1 MKLEVWAKELR
12 IPFLSLPIIFVPLGI
27 MVAYFDVSNINLFHA
42 LLTLIGVLSL
52 HASVNVLNDYF
63 DYKSGIDVATTP
75 TPFSG
80 GSRVLPE
87 KLLSPNNVLMGG
99 IILLIIGS
107 SIGLYFLNYFEFNSI
122 LLGIIV
128 ISILSVILYS
138 PVLSTLGLGELTV
151 FLNFGPLLFS
161 GVYFIQSA
169 GNCSNCFYGLEIE
182 AIIVGSIV
190 GLMTTGILYIN
201 QFPDTEADK
210 SKGRRHLVARL
221 GKKKAVSLYN
231 YIMGASYII
240 IIISAVTPFVIGIG
254 IPLTCI
260 IALATFSL
268 TPKGNFRTASKILGK
283 EYEKIMELITAMG
296 NTVMTTIQTGI
307 LLLIGYIIWW
317 VLTMYF
323 PGATSLVPIVAP
335 VA

>member
-12 IPFLSLPIIFVPLGI
+12 IPFLSLPVIFVPLGI
-27 MVAYFDVSNINLFHA
+27 MVAYFDVATINPLHA
-42 LLTLIGVLSL
+42 ILTLIGVVCL

-87 KLLSPNNVLMGG
+87 KLLSPNNVLIGG

-107 SIGLYFLNYFEFNSI
+107 SIGLYFLNYFGFNSV
-122 LLGIIV
+122 LLAIIA

-161 GVYFIQSA
+161 GVYFIQSG

-182 AIIVGSIV
+182 AIIIGSIV

-221 GKKKAVSLYN
+221 GKERAVGLYN
-231 YIMGASYII
+231 IIMGLSYVII
-240 IIISAVTPFVIGIG
+240 ILSVITSFAIGIG
-254 IPLTCI
+254 IPPTCL
-260 IALATFSL
+260 IALATYSI
-268 TPKGNFRTASKILGK
+268 TPKGNYRTASKILK
-283 EYEKIMELITAMG
+283 HEYDKIMELIPAMG

-307 LLLIGYIIWW
+307 LLLIGYIIW
-317 VLTMYF
+317 LALLYL
-323 PGATSLVPIVAP
+323 SLIHI
-335 VA
+335 